1 MKKTLLIAIVAL
13 FTFNNAQSQ
22 LPNGSI
28 GPNFTATD
36 LSGNTINLYADFL
49 DQGIPVIMDISATWC
64 GPCWSFHQGHALK
77 DIYMTYGMG
86 GSQEIGVIFVEGDG
100 NTGLAQL
107 QGTGGSTAGDWIT
120 GTPYP
125 ILDNASIANSY
136 DIAYYPTVYGICPDR
151 TVYEIGT
158 GSASNLRQQLISNCG
173 LGTSFTGVID
183 NAGIEGSSTKIC
195 LGEDAIPSATVHN
208 YGTNS
213 IVSFTAELF
222 EVGNPIAIDVN
233 NWTGTLAASGN
244 VTVQFNPVAAT
255 TPTTYEV
262 MVSSPN
268 GNPDNYPTL
277 NQGDFTVEVA
287 MTTAESNATFS
298 ITIDNYGSEISWD
311 IKDGAGTLLAAG
323 GPYADGAAGTQYTTN
338 IPLLNNECYE
348 ITIND
353 TYGDGILSPG
363 GYSLTDAAGT
373 IIIQE
378 VAPSFGY
385 QAIEVFSKSTTTLI
399 NEITQEKINDNK
411 IYDLLG
417 RELKKVPV
425 GTIYIRNQKLIK
437 Q

>member
-13 FTFNNAQSQ
+13 FTFSNAQSQ

-213 IVSFTAELF
+213 IASFTAELF
-222 EVGNPIAIDVN
+222 ELGNPIAIDVN

-353 TYGDGILSPG
+353 TYGDGIFSPG

-373 IIIQE
+373 VIIQE

-399 NEITQEKINDNK
+399 NEITPETINDNK

-425 GTIYIRNQKLIK
+425 GSMYIRNQKLIK

>member
-399 NEITQEKINDNK
+399 NEITPETINDNK

-425 GTIYIRNQKLIK
+425 GSMYIRNQKLIK

>member
-13 FTFNNAQSQ
+13 FTFSNAQSQ

-233 NWTGTLAASGN
+233 NWTGNLAASGN

>member
-1 MKKTLLIAIVAL
+1 
-13 FTFNNAQSQ
+13 
-22 LPNGSI
+22 
-28 GPNFTATD
+28 
-36 LSGNTINLYADFL
+36 
-49 DQGIPVIMDISATWC
+49 
-64 GPCWSFHQGHALK
+64 
-77 DIYMTYGMG
+77 
-86 GSQEIGVIFVEGDG
+86 
-100 NTGLAQL
+100 
-107 QGTGGSTAGDWIT
+107 
-120 GTPYP
+120 
-125 ILDNASIANSY
+125 
-136 DIAYYPTVYGICPDR
+136 
-151 TVYEIGT
+151 
-158 GSASNLRQQLISNCG
+158 
-173 LGTSFTGVID
+173 
-183 NAGIEGSSTKIC
+183 
-195 LGEDAIPSATVHN
+195 
-208 YGTNS
+208 
-213 IVSFTAELF
+213 
-222 EVGNPIAIDVN
+222 
-233 NWTGTLAASGN
+233 
-244 VTVQFNPVAAT
+244 
-255 TPTTYEV
+255 